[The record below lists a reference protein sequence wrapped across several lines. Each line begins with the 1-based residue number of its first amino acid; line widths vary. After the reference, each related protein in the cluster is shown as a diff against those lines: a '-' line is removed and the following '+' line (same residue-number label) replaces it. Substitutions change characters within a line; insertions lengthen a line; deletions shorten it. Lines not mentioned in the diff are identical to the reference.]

1 MNESCGKNHF
11 VDFSPHLRNRCA
23 LNRCARVLAFS
34 IFLAF
39 LLSGC
44 FQKKMSAQSEFIFH
58 TICNVNLYEDS
69 SEELYAE
76 IFSRLRQIESTFNN
90 YSPFSEISRVNENAA
105 EREVAVSE
113 DFFVVLKTA
122 LDFCEISGGAF
133 DITVGPLVKLWN
145 VTVENPRVPAEEDF
159 ERVMSLIGYK
169 NVILSKNE
177 GAPTVRFAKKG
188 VQLDLGAIAKGF
200 AADEV
205 EKILREKKVRR
216 AVISLGGNVYVHGKK
231 SSSEK
236 WSVGIRNP
244 FGEGNAATLFAENN
258 SVVTS
263 GGYERFFE
271 KDGELYSHI
280 LNPATGF
287 PVRTDIVS
295 VTIICPNSMAAD
307 ALSTSIFVCGLE
319 SVARFSQSPLCP
331 KFECVAIDKDGTIYA
346 TRGIEADFIL
356 PKGKEI
362 KRL

>member
-1 MNESCGKNHF
+1 MKANKSCRKNYF
-11 VDFSPHLRNRCA
+11 DNFSRHLQNLRTRA
-23 LNRCARVLAFS
+23 FLAFS

-39 LLSGC
+39 GLSGC
-44 FQKKMSAQSEFIFH
+44 FQKKFSAQTQFIFN
-58 TICNVNLYEDS
+58 TICSVNLYEDS
-69 SEELYAE
+69 SEELYAK
-76 IFSRLRQIESTFNN
+76 IFSRLREIENVFNN
-90 YSPFSEISRVNENAA
+90 YSPSSEISRVNENAA
-105 EREVAVSE
+105 EREVEVSE
-113 DFFVVLKTA
+113 DFFTVLKTA
-122 LDFCEISGGAF
+122 LSFCELSGGAF

-145 VTVENPRVPAEEDF
+145 VTGENPRVPSEEDF
-159 ERVMSLIGYK
+159 AQVMPLVGYK
-169 NVILSKNE
+169 NVILSEDE

-216 AVISLGGNVYVHGKK
+216 AVISLGGNVYVYGKK
-231 SSSEK
+231 SSGEK

-244 FGEGNAATLFAENN
+244 FGEGNAAMLFAQDN

-295 VTIICPNSMAAD
+295 ITIICPNSMAAD

-319 SVARFSQSPLCP
+319 SIARFSQSPLCP
-331 KFECVAIDKDGTIYA
+331 EFECVAIDKDGTIYA
-346 TRGIEADFIL
+346 TRGIEKDLVL

-362 KRL
+362 RRL

>member
-1 MNESCGKNHF
+1 MKANKSCRKNYF
-11 VDFSPHLRNRCA
+11 DNSSRYLQNLRTRA
-23 LNRCARVLAFS
+23 FLAFS

-39 LLSGC
+39 ALSGC
-44 FQKKMSAQSEFIFH
+44 FQKKTSAQTQFIFN
-58 TICNVNLYEDS
+58 TICSVNLYEDS

-76 IFSRLRQIESTFNN
+76 IFSRLREIENVFNN
-90 YSPFSEISRVNENAA
+90 YSPSSEISRVNENTA
-105 EREVAVSE
+105 ERAMEVSK
-113 DFFVVLKTA
+113 DFFTVLKTA
-122 LDFCEISGGAF
+122 LSFCELSGGAF

-145 VTVENPRVPAEEDF
+145 VTGENPRVPSEEDF
-159 ERVMSLIGYK
+159 ARVMPLVGYK
-169 NVILSKNE
+169 NVILSE
-177 GAPTVRFAKKG
+177 DESAPTVRFAKKG

-216 AVISLGGNVYVHGKK
+216 AVISLGGNIYVHGKK
-231 SSSEK
+231 SSGEK

-244 FGEGNAATLFAENN
+244 FGEGNAATLFAQDN

-295 VTIICPNSMAAD
+295 ITIICPNSMAAD
-307 ALSTSIFVCGLE
+307 ALSTSIFLCGLE
-319 SVARFSQSPLCP
+319 SIARFSQSPLCP

-346 TRGIEADFIL
+346 TRGIEKNLVL

-362 KRL
+362 KRM